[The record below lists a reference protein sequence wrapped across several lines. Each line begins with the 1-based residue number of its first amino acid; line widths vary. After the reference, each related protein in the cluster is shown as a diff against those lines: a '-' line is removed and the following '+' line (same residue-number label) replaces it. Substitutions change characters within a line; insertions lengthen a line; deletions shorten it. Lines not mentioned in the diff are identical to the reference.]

1 MSCAV
6 ESPLL
11 SESVSW
17 SEPGSG
23 ANAALSFVCVAVL
36 IVVGRWDTDEA
47 IFDWTKNHVGGVGCV
62 E

>member
-6 ESPLL
+6 GSPLL
-11 SESVSW
+11 SVSW

-23 ANAALSFVCVAVL
+23 ANAAVSFVCVAVL
-36 IVVGRWDTDEA
+36 IVVGRWETDEA
-47 IFDWTKNHVGGVGCV
+47 IFDWTKNHVGVGCV